1 MKNAIFFSAKGKNR
15 PKESILKNR
24 TVVEVMTKFVANVP
38 PPEFV
43 RCGESAFDTIRAAS
57 VWRTVCARSVAA
69 LVIERGRG
77 GGGGGPLLTQG
88 EEGREGMNGSR
99 GGRHDCPSLLPF
111 ASLPSPLI
119 MWH

>member
-69 LVIERGRG
+69 LVIVWGRG

-88 EEGREGMNGSR
+88 EG
-99 GGRHDCPSLLPF
+99 GGR
-111 ASLPSPLI
+111 A
-119 MWH
+119 